1 MEEVKVIF
9 LDIDGVLQPH
19 GRQNRFK
26 HMDGIDEL
34 TGQLN
39 RELDYDFDYI
49 QLCKESR
56 FASYDIMAVYYDWDM
71 NSVELLSRLL
81 DEEGAK
87 IVLSTDWREKGDDVM
102 KALFAI
108 HHLEKYW
115 YGATDYEPEQY
126 REITDFSEEAKKQ
139 RQSDW
144 DTAQIRMEAF
154 KDLQEKLGEKHYPH
168 VIRGWNDSDY
178 LDFRTVEIR
187 EYLDRHP
194 EITDHVTL
202 DDRNIS
208 YGLDG
213 HAVITHNIITEKD
226 FHQAQAILRQ
236 HDGPYPLPTDVKSEK
251 LDAYRKLMN
260 L

>member
-19 GRQNRFK
+19 GRQDRFK
-26 HMDGIDEL
+26 HMEEIDQL
-34 TGQLN
+34 TEQLN
-39 RELDYDFDYI
+39 RELDYDFDYT

-56 FASYDIMAVYYDWDM
+56 FASYDIMAVYYDWDK
-71 NSVELLSRLL
+71 NSVEFLRRLL

-102 KALFAI
+102 KALLAI

-115 YGATDYEPEQY
+115 YGATDYEQEQY
-126 REITDFSEEAKKQ
+126 LEMTDFSEEVKKR
-139 RQSDW
+139 RQLDW
-144 DTAQIRMEAF
+144 DMAQIRLEAF
-154 KDLQEKLGEKHYPH
+154 KDLRDKLGEKHYPH
-168 VIRGWNDSDY
+168 VVRGWFDSDF
-178 LDFRTVEIR
+178 LDFRAVEIR

-194 EITDHVTL
+194 EITDQVTL
-202 DDRNIS
+202 DDMNIS

-213 HAVITHNIITEKD
+213 HAVITQNIFTEKD
-226 FHQAQAILRQ
+226 FHQAQTILRK
-236 HDGPYPLPTDVKSEK
+236 HDGPYPLPADVRSEK
-251 LDAYRKLMN
+251 LDAYRKQMN